1 MRRSVFHWILIACF
15 FGSLPGC
22 QRFRQQSEPTGEHS
36 RDLSNETQTAAASME
51 SSRETGSA
59 AAGRGRGRGLSGQ
72 AYGRGRAAYQ
82 ALALTPQEE
91 QGFEITTVRAAYRP
105 LQSLHSAMGK
115 VLAPQTRMAKVSYAF
130 PARIAAIHVQI
141 GDWVEKGQRVLTVQS
156 EEVGRAKS
164 EYYKAVADLEL
175 ARSSYERERR
185 LFGRGVGA
193 QKNALA
199 SEVQFKVAQT
209 NLDAAEKRLHVLGFS
224 EADVKAMAESHQINP
239 EIALFAPISGKVIE
253 QKAVLGSMAD
263 ENAELMTIM
272 DPSVLWVDAEIFE
285 RDIGR
290 IRIGQDVRVS
300 VPAWPGEI
308 FTGKVSYIG
317 DLLNQETRTVT
328 VRTEV
333 QNRGFKLKPGMF
345 ADVIISLNGSQK
357 LLAVPAEALLDD
369 RNQKIVFVKEGGR
382 YIPRVVDAGQV
393 QNGFCAIS
401 SGLQEGE
408 EVVVKGNYTL
418 KSRMYDEL
426 LKKAGVH

>member
-22 QRFRQQSEPTGEHS
+22 QRFRKQSEPTGEHS
-36 RDLSNETQTAAASME
+36 RDLSNETRTAAASME

-59 AAGRGRGRGLSGQ
+59 AAGRGLSGQ

-82 ALALTPQEE
+82 ALTLTPQEE
-91 QGFEITTVRAAYRP
+91 RGFEITTVRAAYRP

-175 ARSSYERERR
+175 ARSNYERERR

-263 ENAELMTIM
+263 QNTELMTIM

-300 VPAWPGEI
+300 VPAWPGEV